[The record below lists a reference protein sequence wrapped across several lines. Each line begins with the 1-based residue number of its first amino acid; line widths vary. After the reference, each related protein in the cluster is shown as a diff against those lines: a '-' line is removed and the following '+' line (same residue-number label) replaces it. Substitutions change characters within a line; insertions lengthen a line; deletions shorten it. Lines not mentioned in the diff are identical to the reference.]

1 MNKEEGI
8 ILKKILVATDAS
20 EYSRQA
26 LKSALKLARKFHSE
40 VELLFVLYTPLM
52 YDGTLLDGDVIS
64 QDLAKKRGEQVL
76 QTTLEGIDVTDV
88 TLTKKILSGKPAN
101 VILQEIENENIDLVV
116 MGSHGY
122 GAIASAILG
131 SVSLRVLHGAKCS
144 VLIAR

>member
-1 MNKEEGI
+1 M
-8 ILKKILVATDAS
+8 LKKILVATDAS